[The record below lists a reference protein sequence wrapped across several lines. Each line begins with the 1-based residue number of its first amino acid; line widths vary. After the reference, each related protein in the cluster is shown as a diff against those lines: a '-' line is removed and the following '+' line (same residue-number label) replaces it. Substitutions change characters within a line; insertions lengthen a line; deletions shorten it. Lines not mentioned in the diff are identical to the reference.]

1 MITHKDCLAK
11 YGEPSNRNKFMV
23 LWDVPSNIETGVIPN
38 RLFCNTDLVAPLTRV
53 FTDIVNAKLHEELL
67 TFDGCFNI
75 RKSRGLSIPSL
86 HSWGVAV
93 DFDAFRNQLGA
104 EPKMNPKIVEIFEV
118 HGFDWG
124 GRWKRK
130 DGMHFQLR
138 TI

>member
-11 YGEPSNRNKFMV
+11 YGEPSDRNKFMV
-23 LWDVPSNIETGVIPN
+23 VWDVPSKIEVGIIPN
-38 RLFCNTDLVAPLTRV
+38 RLFCNIDLVAPLTRV
-53 FTDIVNAKLHEELL
+53 FTDLVNSRLHEKLL

-104 EPKMNPKIVEIFEV
+104 EPQMDPKIVEIFEV

-138 TI
+138 AI